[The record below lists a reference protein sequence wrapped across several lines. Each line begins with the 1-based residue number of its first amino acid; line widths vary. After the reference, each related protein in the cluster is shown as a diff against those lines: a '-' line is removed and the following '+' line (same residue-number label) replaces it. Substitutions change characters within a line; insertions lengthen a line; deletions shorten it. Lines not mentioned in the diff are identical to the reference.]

1 MCSSF
6 RVFKF
11 YANRASRD
19 KLGPAGIGG
28 ALQNDK
34 GDILGMFSKG
44 VRINCSNE
52 AKVLDILEALWLFS
66 PRFKTLDCEK

>member
-11 YANRASRD
+11 YKDRASRD
-19 KLGPAGIGG
+19 ELGPAGIGG
-28 ALQNDK
+28 GLHNDK

-44 VRINCSNE
+44 VGINCSNK

-66 PRFKTLDCEK
+66 PHFKST